1 MGVGERFVSQ
11 SAKGRLGWKKL
22 AAEINYP
29 LRGFLGWLAALI
41 GVAGGG
47 SSLFVGITA
56 NTTIREW
63 VLSSSLTL
71 IVAIALFTLAY
82 REWSRAKPTRVADTM
97 QNQARASELL
107 RNLHVFLRK
116 RLAESRRGTV
126 VSNEAIFQA
135 RATIEEILTIYSDV
149 YSIITA
155 TTCRLSIKLI
165 DFGEIDF
172 INIEAM
178 TTENVSAGENI
189 YVFTLARD
197 SLSTRENKNAD
208 AKRESEKL
216 DRLIENTDFLSLWDL
231 THDDTGFFHSADLRR
246 EKDYQSSSLSF
257 WRTKQENPRSVAIKD
272 WPLPYRSTIVWPIRQ
287 EPRAELGLADYD
299 TVGFLA
305 VDSPMPGA
313 FDIGTNA
320 PIGTIL
326 ANGLHPILKLY
337 NELDLVLKRQTKEGK
352 A

>member
-1 MGVGERFVSQ
+1 M
-11 SAKGRLGWKKL
+11 KGRRGWRKL

-47 SSLFVGITA
+47 TSLIVGITA

-63 VLSSSLTL
+63 VLSLSLTL
-71 IVAIALFTLAY
+71 IVVIALLTLAY

-107 RNLHVFLRK
+107 RDLHVFMRK
-116 RLAESRRGTV
+116 KLAQSRSGEV
-126 VSNEAIFQA
+126 VSSETILQA
-135 RATIEEILTIYSDV
+135 KASIEEILNVYSNI

-155 TTCRLSIKLI
+155 TKCRLSIKMV
-165 DFGEIDF
+165 DFGDIGLFSSSEA
-172 INIEAM
+172 NI
-178 TTENVSAGENI
+178 GEHI

-197 SLSTRENKNAD
+197 TSSTRENKNAD
-208 AKRESEKL
+208 LKREKEKL
-216 DRLIENTDFLSLWDL
+216 DQLIKNTDFLSLWDME
-231 THDDTGFFHSADLRR
+231 HDDTGFFHSPDLRA
-246 EKDYQSSSLSF
+246 EKEYESSSLTF
-257 WRTKQENPRSVAIKD
+257 WRTKQENPGSVAIKD

-287 EPRAELGLADYD
+287 EPRSDLGLEGYD

-305 VDSPMPGA
+305 VDSPMPCA

-337 NELDLVLKRQTKEGK
+337 NELDIVLKRQVQGSKTS
-352 A
+352 